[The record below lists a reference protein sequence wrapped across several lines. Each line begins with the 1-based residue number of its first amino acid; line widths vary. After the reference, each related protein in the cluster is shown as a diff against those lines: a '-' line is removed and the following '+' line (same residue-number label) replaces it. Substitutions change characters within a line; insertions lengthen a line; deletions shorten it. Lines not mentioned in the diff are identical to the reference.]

1 MGEPVVPASAIQTAP
16 QEAAPSSSAIKAAR
30 PVAPRPILK
39 KPRSRAGQIIHQ
51 ALSPIAS
58 LRLTVVLFALAL
70 LLIFFGTL
78 AQMDQGI
85 YTVLKT
91 YFRSGIAWIPW
102 QLFVRFGQVFFGVSP
117 DAVVRGSF
125 PFPGGWAIGT
135 LLLVNLLAA
144 HAVRFKLSWKRS
156 GVLILHSGLIVL
168 MLGELV
174 AGVFQVEGRMTIQE
188 GTSKNYTED
197 YHKVELAFV
206 DPSDPRQDRV
216 VVVPGS
222 ILMKGGDSQHDLL
235 PFDVTV
241 ERYMANSAPAE
252 PDSGEA
258 NPATSGDGLRLLAV
272 ERPPVSGT
280 GSEIDMP
287 AAYVTLKERDSG
299 RSLGTYML
307 AVWHSHRPQT
317 VRAGGKSY
325 QVALRFERAYRPYS
339 LHLIRFSFDRYKGTE
354 LARNYS
360 SLVRLVDPEE
370 NEDRE
375 VLISMN
381 DPLRYRGETFYQ
393 SSFDEK
399 TEEATVLQVVRNP
412 GWLMPYISCV
422 LVAVGMLVHFGLHL
436 VGFLQGRF
444 AA

>member
-1 MGEPVVPASAIQTAP
+1 MGEPVVPASAIQTVPPEPAS
-16 QEAAPSSSAIKAAR
+16 SSSAISAAR
-30 PVAPRPILK
+30 PAPAKSIVQRPKSLARQLFRK
-39 KPRSRAGQIIHQ
+39 ALRA
-51 ALSPIAS
+51 LAS
-58 LRLTVVLFALAL
+58 LRLTVILFAFAL

-91 YFRSGIAWIPW
+91 YFRAGIAWIPW

-117 DAVVRGSF
+117 DAVVQGSF
-125 PFPGGWAIGT
+125 PFPGGWLIGT
-135 LLLVNLLAA
+135 LLLANLVAA
-144 HAVRFKLSWKRS
+144 HAVRFRISWKRS
-156 GVLILHSGLIVL
+156 GILILHSGLIVL

-174 AGVFQVEGRMTIQE
+174 AGLFQVEGRMTIQE
-188 GTSKNYTED
+188 GTAQNYTED
-197 YHKVELAFV
+197 YHKYELAVV
-206 DPSDPRQDRV
+206 DQSDPKQDKV
-216 VVVPGS
+216 VVIPGS
-222 ILMKGGDSQHDLL
+222 ILMKRGDSQDDLL

-241 ERYMANSAPAE
+241 DRYMPNSAAA
-252 PDSGEA
+252 DRRTGEE
-258 NPATSGDGLRLLAV
+258 NLATAGDGLRLLAV

-287 AAYVTLKERDSG
+287 AAYVTFREKSTG
-299 RSLGTYML
+299 RPLGTYML
-307 AVWHSHRPQT
+307 AVWYSNRPQT
-317 VRAGGKSY
+317 VRVGGKSY
-325 QVALRFERAYRPYS
+325 QVAYRLERTYRPYS

-360 SLVRLVDPEE
+360 SQVRLVDPEE

-412 GWLMPYISCV
+412 GWLMPYISCA
-422 LVAVGMLVHFGLHL
+422 LVAVGMLIHFGLHL